1 MTGPAVAFIGA
12 DGAGKS
18 TVTTA
23 VADRL
28 GSEAARIYMGVNLD
42 EANVALPTTRL
53 VLELKRR
60 RGTRPDLSGWPTPKS
75 TAPPRH
81 TARDVIRVL
90 NLIAEE
96 WYRAA
101 IAAYHQRRGRVV
113 IMDRHFLADY
123 WRHDVA
129 PPDPDGRPWI
139 SRLHGYLLR
148 RWYPRPDHV
157 VFLDA
162 PPEVLHRRKSETS
175 PEHLRARRDE
185 YVDFAREVGG
195 LTTVSAEQ
203 PLEEVIRQCLDVVR
217 KTIDSHPD

>member
-18 TVTTA
+18 TVTTS
-23 VADRL
+23 VAQRL
-28 GSEAARIYMGVNLD
+28 GVEAVRIYMGVNLE

-53 VLELKRR
+53 VLWLKRL
-60 RGTRPDLSGWPTPKS
+60 RGNRPDLSGWPTPRSS
-75 TAPPRH
+75 TSPRH
-81 TARDVIRVL
+81 AARDVVRVL

-101 IAAYHQRRGRVV
+101 IAAYHKRRGRAV

-123 WRHDVA
+123 WHHDVA
-129 PPDPDGRPWI
+129 PPDPATRPWI
-139 SRLHGYLLR
+139 SRLHGHLLR

-162 PPEVLHRRKSETS
+162 SPHLLHSRKPETS
-175 PEHLRARRDE
+175 REHLRTRRAE
-185 YVDFAREVGG
+185 YVDFARAMQSV
-195 LTTVSAEQ
+195 TTVSVDQ
-203 PLEEVIRQCLDVVR
+203 PLEDVISQCLEVVR
-217 KTIDSHPD
+217 KTVDCHPD